1 MWNKAVYAL
10 VGFLGLGTWSLAHVV
25 PLTPEFPKPGQAPNG
40 RATVTVGSTS
50 TGEYLQI
57 NSDFYLVRK
66 SDFDRTLS
74 VTVQVIGANSGPSKP
89 VTMFVTFLP
98 GEREQL
104 VAIKPITRDFFPDQ
118 RTFVRI
124 SSDAKSS

>member
-10 VGFLGLGTWSLAHVV
+10 IGSLALGTSPLARVV
-25 PLTPEFPKPGQAPNG
+25 PLKPELPKSQAPNG
-40 RATVTVGSTS
+40 RATLTLGATS

-74 VTVQVIGANSGPSKP
+74 VTVEVIGANTGIGKP
-89 VTMFVTFLP
+89 ITMFVTFLS

-104 VAIKPITRDFFPDQ
+104 VAIRPIIRDFFPNQ
-118 RTFVRI
+118 PTFVRI
-124 SSDAKSS
+124 FSDVKSS